1 MEKQRLLL
9 ELADLL
15 NIPQIE
21 RLIAHK
27 VEELKNI
34 YSDEIDLYFGLLD
47 NYRKNAYGKMYIC
60 GEDENEGPRT
70 LQTYSFVLDKDING
84 EWMVT
89 GIEPNPPSGK
99 EINDILPPLIIEYLT
114 SFKTNS
120 TKIETA
126 THFFHPK
133 LKGSVYNLRFTR
145 YSDYHLLGSITEVQV
160 SLNDASSFQKGNGLN
175 NLDINDCYRKEED
188 ELNYKE
194 LIYYL
199 EKYPAFRE
207 HTFSEFFMK
216 WKPLIDGK
224 LLLQLNS

>member
-1 MEKQRLLL
+1 MEKQRLLR

-27 VEELKNI
+27 IEELKDI
-34 YSDEIDLYFGLLD
+34 YRDEIDLYFGLLE

-60 GEDENEGPRT
+60 GEEGDEAPKT
-70 LQTYSFVLDKDING
+70 LQSYSFVLDKDINN
-84 EWMVT
+84 EWVVT
-89 GIEPNPPSGK
+89 GIEPTPPPGK
-99 EINDILPPLIIEYLT
+99 NINDIIPPLIIKYMI
-114 SFKTNS
+114 SFKTSS
-120 TKIETA
+120 THIETA

-133 LKGSVYNLRFTR
+133 LKGKTYNLRFTR
-145 YSDYHLLGSITEVQV
+145 YSDYHLLGSITEVEV
-160 SLNDASSFQKGNGLN
+160 VLNDVPSFQNENKFN
-175 NLDINDCYRKEED
+175 NLVNIDDYYKNKED

-194 LIYYL
+194 IIYYL
-199 EKYPAFRE
+199 EQYPAFRE

-224 LLLQLNS
+224 LLLNV